1 MKRIGILLGSFDP
14 PHIGHINMA
23 IQALN
28 KGLVDHVVF
37 VPTKQNPWKENST
50 NWFTRCN
57 MVMSSIKEIDKCSI
71 SFIESDLKEPYYTSN
86 TLRALQKEYND
97 CELYLIIGADTSLNI
112 IFWHEGEWI
121 LNNFKFITVSRPN
134 YITDCDIKQ
143 TIDVSSTMI
152 RELAQQEKILFPLV
166 TKDVENLI
174 KLNKLYK

>member
-23 IQALN
+23 TQALN
-28 KGLVDHVVF
+28 KELVDHVVF

-50 NWFTRCN
+50 DWTTRCD
-57 MVMSSIKEIDKCSI
+57 MVISSIKDIFKCSI
-71 SFIESDLKEPYYTSN
+71 SFVESYLQEPYYTSN
-86 TLRALQKEYND
+86 TLRALQKVYSD
-97 CELYLIIGADTSLNI
+97 CELYLIVGADTSLNI
-112 IFWHEGEWI
+112 IYWHEGEWI
-121 LNNFKFITVSRPN
+121 LNNFKFITVSRSN
-134 YITDCDIKQ
+134 YITDCDIEQ

-166 TKDVENLI
+166 TKDVEQLI

>member
-23 IQALN
+23 TQALN
-28 KGLVDHVVF
+28 KELVDHVVF

-50 NWFTRCN
+50 DLLTRCN
-57 MVMSSIKEIDKCSI
+57 MVMFSIKEIDKCSI
-71 SFIESDLKEPYYTSN
+71 SFIESELEKPYYASN

-97 CELYLIIGADTSLNI
+97 CELYLIVGADTSLNI

-121 LNNFKFITVSRPN
+121 LNNFKLITVSRPN
-134 YITDCDIKQ
+134 YITTCDIELN
-143 TIDVSSTMI
+143 IDISSTII
-152 RELAQQEKILFPLV
+152 RKLAQQEKILFPLV
-166 TKDVENLI
+166 TKDVEKLI